1 MLVAYKTITGQSFK
15 TAANKQVKEENDSI
29 RSSEKL
35 LFREVFAFVDS
46 QLPWRL
52 NAASF
57 ARVLAP
63 YQWGKLKERAFGAKG
78 TQVFFSYAPI

>member
-1 MLVAYKTITGQSFK
+1 MLVAYKTITGNRSKQPPI
-15 TAANKQVKEENDSI
+15 KQVKEENDSI

-52 NAASF
+52 DATPLAS
-57 ARVLAP
+57 VLAF
-63 YQWGKLKERAFGAKG
+63 Y
-78 TQVFFSYAPI
+78 

>member
-15 TAANKQVKEENDSI
+15 TAPIKQVKEENDSI

-52 NAASF
+52 DATPLSC
-57 ARVLAP
+57 VLAF
-63 YQWGKLKERAFGAKG
+63 Y
-78 TQVFFSYAPI
+78 